1 MFGVSVSELY
11 LMIKAL
17 INIERTVNL
26 CVITKRKKYTRV
38 HGNWESCLV
47 RSNINTGT
55 QARVN

>member
-1 MFGVSVSELY
+1 MFGASMSESY

-17 INIERTVNL
+17 INIERTVDL

-38 HGNWESCLV
+38 HRNRESGLA